1 MQISSEIIEVLEY
14 LGQKFGIAIDWTAK
28 NVQPYLEE
36 LVAKFIAWETQTS
49 IAWIVISGTVTVI
62 ALIVAVALTLFSDCP
77 EVGWYMF
84 AFVAII
90 AIIIIFCQVFDI
102 IECKTF
108 PEKAIFDYI
117 QQYKAMN

>member
-49 IAWIVISGTVTVI
+49 IAWIVIMGAISVI
-62 ALIVAVALTLFSDCP
+62 ALIGAILTHIFGDGELMWWIF
-77 EVGWYMF
+77 GITL
-84 AFVAII
+84 FVAII
-90 AIIIIFCQVFDI
+90 VISVQVFDI
-102 IECKTF
+102 IECRTF

-117 QQYKAMN
+117 QLHKN

>member
-36 LVAKFIAWETQTS
+36 LVAKFITWETQTS
-49 IAWIVISGTVTVI
+49 IAWIVIMGAISVI
-62 ALIVAVALTLFSDCP
+62 ALIGAILTHIFGDGELMWWIFGITLF
-77 EVGWYMF
+77 VT
-84 AFVAII
+84 II
-90 AIIIIFCQVFDI
+90 VISVQVFDI

-117 QQYKAMN
+117 QQYKATN

>member
-1 MQISSEIIEVLEY
+1 MQISSEIIEMLEY

-28 NVQPYLEE
+28 NAQPYLEE

-49 IAWIVISGTVTVI
+49 IAWIVIMGAISIITLI
-62 ALIVAVALTLFSDCP
+62 AAILTHIFGDGELMWWIFGLTL
-77 EVGWYMF
+77 
-84 AFVAII
+84 FVAII
-90 AIIIIFCQVFDI
+90 VISVQVFDI

-117 QQYKAMN
+117 QQYLATN